1 VGGVIADP
9 EKVVSEV
16 KDVFERRFRSVKGE
30 GWRLRHL
37 HEVGLENFVREV
49 LAKGECKKVVQ
60 MPTGAGKSVLM
71 ALLAL
76 ATAHLRGRVREGD
89 RRNVMLVFA
98 PLNRIK
104 LQLIEPLVIV
114 SGVRSRFQRPPNFT
128 VGILSSEKS
137 ALSRLRD
144 ELFKKKIVGHSGFI
158 MPPKGAA
165 KGSSALWV
173 TKYMLTAAE
182 SVDEALLQLRDIVES
197 KGSNHC
203 FVVVLCPH
211 VLKEKSAVSHET
223 LLKYLD
229 LPDDYQVTQPD
240 DEILKFLK
248 ERILAL
254 FVDEAHVMMSGK
266 LGEVIGELAKRA
278 PIALGFTATPVKET
292 FSTIAGGT
300 CPQHLE
306 RDRPYACD
314 HLLYGEPI
322 FSNDLILGKGKWVQQ
337 SGDKILV
344 NNLAAHFYKSHIKLK
359 KWVNYNDGDA
369 KWKGVYSRERVE
381 EYTKRVFE
389 VLEEHFGSDAS
400 RAKVLILAPNTGEAD
415 EWGDVLRTRGVKKVF
430 VAHSNMSDPLGAI
443 SEFVNSESGFL
454 VAVDMVK
461 LGFDDPDLDAL
472 VIARPLRN
480 IVAYV
485 QMRGRVLR
493 YPKSEDRPKAKH
505 GALILH
511 LAADEVLEK
520 DYLVREAEA
529 GKFSNEKREV
539 ERDLSGFTGK
549 AVKVEMSVETERIAS
564 VAVGLS
570 RELFEACKRGDV
582 KRVEELLDEGANPNA
597 RDERGRTPLHYA
609 VLSGAEK
616 IVELLVSRKAEVN
629 ARDAEGKTPLH
640 YAVQRGDLRTVERLI
655 KARADVNAQDNLG
668 VTPLD
673 LARKSGYQQIA
684 ELLAKAAGAG
694 GEPSP
699 PKTGEAAGA
708 RERLEVSQ
716 GAGIEEVPLVL
727 ETGVWDKKRGRPL
740 LRIKVD
746 TGKHTREEI
755 CVLYLYPEEKMVHVS
770 WKDGRQAK
778 CAVGEELDR
787 ELAEHLSKHVKG
799 MDAGNLIQFLKVVD
813 EQLKSAARRKRK
825 DEKRQRAQS
834 RKR

>member
-1 VGGVIADP
+1 MIADP
-9 EKVVSEV
+9 RKVASEV
-16 KDVFERRFRSVKGE
+16 EGVFERRFRSVKGE

-37 HEVGLENFVREV
+37 HEVGLERFVREV
-49 LAKGECKKVVQ
+49 LAKGECRKVVQ

-114 SGVRSRFQRPPNFT
+114 SGVRNRFQRPPNFT
-128 VGILSSEKS
+128 VGILSSEKRM
-137 ALSRLRD
+137 LSRLRD

-182 SVDEALLQLRDIVES
+182 SVDEALLQLRDLVES

-211 VLKEKSAVSHET
+211 VLKEKSAASHDT

-229 LPDDYQVTQPD
+229 LPDDYQATQPD
-240 DEILKFLK
+240 DEILKFLE
-248 ERILAL
+248 ERTLAL

-381 EYTKRVFE
+381 EYAKRVFE
-389 VLEEHFGSDAS
+389 VLEKHLGSDAS

-415 EWGDVLRTRGVKKVF
+415 EWGKVLQERGVKKVF
-430 VAHSNMSDPLGAI
+430 VAHSNMTDPLGAI

-570 RELFEACKRGDV
+570 RELFEACKKGDV

-640 YAVQRGDLRTVERLI
+640 YAVQRGDLYTVERLV

-694 GEPSP
+694 GGSSP
-699 PKTGEAAGA
+699 PKTGEAAGT

-727 ETGVWDKKRGRPL
+727 ETGVWDKERGRPL

-755 CVLYLYPEEKMVHVS
+755 CVLYLYPEEKRVHVS
-770 WKDGRQAK
+770 WRDGRQAK

-799 MDAGNLIQFLKVVD
+799 MDAGKLMQFLKVVD

-834 RKR
+834 RKRKR

>member
-1 VGGVIADP
+1 MIADP
-9 EKVVSEV
+9 RKVASEV
-16 KDVFERRFRSVKGE
+16 EGVFERRFRSVKGE

-240 DEILKFLK
+240 DEILKFLE
-248 ERILAL
+248 ERTLAL

-381 EYTKRVFE
+381 EYAKRVFE

-472 VIARPLRN
+472 VIARPLRS

-694 GEPSP
+694 GGSSP
-699 PKTGEAAGA
+699 PKTGEAAGT

-727 ETGVWDKKRGRPL
+727 ETGVWDKERGRPL

-755 CVLYLYPEEKMVHVS
+755 CVLYLYPKEKMVHVS

-799 MDAGNLIQFLKVVD
+799 MDAGKLMQFLKVVD